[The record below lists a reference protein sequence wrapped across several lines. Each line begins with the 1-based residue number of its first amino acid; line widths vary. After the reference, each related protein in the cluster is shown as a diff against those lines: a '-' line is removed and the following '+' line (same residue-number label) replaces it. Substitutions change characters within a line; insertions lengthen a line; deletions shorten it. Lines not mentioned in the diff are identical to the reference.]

1 MTRLRVLHGFI
12 AGVLILF
19 TVSAFAGG
27 PLVVCY
33 QLPTKYSG
41 AGSVS
46 LNYDQGILGSRT
58 KAQADALVTEAVSLW
73 TNVATSTVALARGA
87 DLPVDIA
94 ASNYATYLYDF
105 SDGLNPVIY
114 DSDGSIIDSIFGVGA
129 KNSVLG
135 FAGSAWNNNGSQCQY
150 VEGRA
155 VINGYISVND
165 TTMKVV
171 LAHEVGHL
179 IGLDHTQLDNSQG
192 LVTSYPSNYPLM
204 YPIAYRNYASLH
216 EDDIA
221 AVSAL
226 YPDAT
231 LNSGYGQLTGSF
243 VQVNGTPIRGA
254 NIWAKEVSTNKVFSV
269 VSDYLI
275 QNTGY
280 FKLLLPPG
288 SYTLQAEVIQTDF
301 TAGSS
306 IGPYSE
312 TSSGFSFQSPLYN
325 NGVPIAPIVLGGS
338 SPSQFVITAGC
349 VASATFKL
357 DGTGSVGGN
366 CGVDNVPPTVPVG
379 LSATPISTT
388 QINLSWTAS
397 TDNVGVTGYK
407 VYRGGTLVGSPTT
420 TSYTDTGLT
429 ASTSYSYTLAACDA
443 ANNCSAQSN
452 PVSATTMPAATSS
465 NVALASVGAVASAS
479 SSTSSDYPVSAVNN
493 NQRTGTPWGTGGGWR
508 DATFNAY
515 PDWVQINFGGTKTV
529 DRVVVYTLQDNY
541 TTPIE
546 PTDTLTFS
554 TWGVT
559 GFTVQGW
566 NGSAW
571 ITLATVSGNNL
582 VKRTVNFAAF
592 TTDRIRVNVTSAL
605 SSHSRITEI
614 EAWDVAVSGAV
625 PDTTLPTVPVGLSA
639 TPISTTQINLS
650 WTASTDN
657 VGVTGY
663 KVYRGGTLVG
673 SPTTTSYTDTGL
685 TASTSYSYTLA
696 ACDAANNCSAQSN
709 PVSATTM
716 PAATSSNVALASVGA
731 VASASSSTSSD
742 YPVSAVNNN
751 QRTGTPWGTGGGWRD
766 ATFNAYPDWVQI
778 NFGGTKTV
786 DRVVVYTL
794 QDNYTTPIEPT
805 DTLTFSTWGVTGFTV
820 QGWNGSAWITLATV
834 SGNNLV
840 KRTVNFAAFTTDR
853 IRVNVTSALSSHSRI
868 TEIEAWG
875 N

>member
-1 MTRLRVLHGFI
+1 M
-12 AGVLILF
+12 
-19 TVSAFAGG
+19 
-27 PLVVCY
+27 
-33 QLPTKYSG
+33 LPIT
-41 AGSVS
+41 A
-46 LNYDQGILGSRT
+46 QHSRT
-58 KAQADALVTEAVSLW
+58 PFRQ
-73 TNVATSTVALARGA
+73 R
-87 DLPVDIA
+87 
-94 ASNYATYLYDF
+94 
-105 SDGLNPVIY
+105 
-114 DSDGSIIDSIFGVGA
+114 
-129 KNSVLG
+129 
-135 FAGSAWNNNGSQCQY
+135 QCLRRR
-150 VEGRA
+150 V
-155 VINGYISVND
+155 
-165 TTMKVV
+165 
-171 LAHEVGHL
+171 
-179 IGLDHTQLDNSQG
+179 
-192 LVTSYPSNYPLM
+192 
-204 YPIAYRNYASLH
+204 
-216 EDDIA
+216 
-221 AVSAL
+221 
-226 YPDAT
+226 
-231 LNSGYGQLTGSF
+231 
-243 VQVNGTPIRGA
+243 
-254 NIWAKEVSTNKVFSV
+254 
-269 VSDYLI
+269 
-275 QNTGY
+275 
-280 FKLLLPPG
+280 
-288 SYTLQAEVIQTDF
+288 
-301 TAGSS
+301 
-306 IGPYSE
+306 
-312 TSSGFSFQSPLYN
+312 
-325 NGVPIAPIVLGGS
+325 
-338 SPSQFVITAGC
+338 
-349 VASATFKL
+349 
-357 DGTGSVGGN
+357 
-366 CGVDNVPPTVPVG
+366 
-379 LSATPISTT
+379 
-388 QINLSWTAS
+388 
-397 TDNVGVTGYK
+397 
-407 VYRGGTLVGSPTT
+407 
-420 TSYTDTGLT
+420 
-429 ASTSYSYTLAACDA
+429 
-443 ANNCSAQSN
+443 
-452 PVSATTMPAATSS
+452 S
-465 NVALASVGAVASAS
+465 NVALASVGAWLRRHQALAAIIRFRRSTTTSA
-479 SSTSSDYPVSAVNN
+479 PA
-493 NQRTGTPWGTGGGWR
+493 PWGTGGGWR

-582 VKRTVNFAAF
+582 VKRTVNFTAF

-663 KVYRGGTLVG
+663 KVYRGAPWFG

-731 VASASSSTSSD
+731 VA
-742 YPVSAVNNN
+742 
-751 QRTGTPWGTGGGWRD
+751 
-766 ATFNAYPDWVQI
+766 
-778 NFGGTKTV
+778 
-786 DRVVVYTL
+786 
-794 QDNYTTPIEPT
+794 
-805 DTLTFSTWGVTGFTV
+805 FSTWGVTGFTV